1 MDQLVALV
9 AQKTGLPPE
18 QARTAAVT
26 VIDFLKERLP
36 APIAGQIDAV
46 LEGKSAGGAAGLA
59 KGIGGMF
66 GGKS

>member
-36 APIAGQIDAV
+36 APIAGQIDSV
-46 LEGKSAGGAAGLA
+46 LEGKSAGGVAGLA